1 MSFLFGIIGRVGL
14 KGALAGGGILIAIA
28 LLVSQSVRLGHAQRQ
43 AEKYQTKVEVCQ
55 GKVTRLTTE
64 RDDALEDVRTQNA
77 AIERLKAE
85 ADAATLRGRE
95 AAERALQ
102 AGRERRER
110 HREPGHEAMN
120 AWVNELFQ

>member
-1 MSFLFGIIGRVGL
+1 MSFLLGIIARVGL
-14 KGALAGGGILIAIA
+14 KGALAGGGILLAIS
-28 LLVSQSVRLGHAQRQ
+28 LLVGQSVRLGHAQREAESLRTDVAAWQ
-43 AEKYQTKVEVCQ
+43 ATVRR
-55 GKVTRLTTE
+55 VTAE
-64 RDDALEDVRTQNA
+64 RDEALVAIGTQNA

-102 AGRERRER
+102 AGRVRRER
-110 HREPGHEAMN
+110 PREPGHDEMN